1 VKVNKVKAIVL
12 AGIAAFIGI
21 IAIQV
26 YWLKQAFDL
35 EEKKFSQNMQV
46 SLLEVANEINAY
58 YGYTTPHANP
68 IEKIS
73 KDYYIVNMRND
84 FDAKVLELLLVNK
97 FKAKGINTNFE
108 YAIYDCE
115 TDDMLYGS
123 YVNLNKSGI
132 PTNNTYFPKAKNLVY
147 YFAVRFPEKTS
158 FIYNSLKGWII
169 LCIVMVVTLFIYL
182 YAIYIILQQQ
192 KFAALQKDFINN
204 MTHEFKTPLSSI
216 LIASNFLSK
225 HEKIAGDEKLKHYS
239 QIIIEQGKKLDR
251 HLEKILNVAKN
262 DNNPL
267 LLNKESMDI
276 FESIHKTIG
285 IIQLKYPETEI
296 TVNNHLHQNI
306 IQADAFHFSNIIYNF
321 LDNAIKYCDK
331 KPTITIDLENKN
343 DNTII
348 RISDNGIGI
357 APKYM
362 KQIFEK
368 FFRVP
373 ESKRLA
379 VNGFGLGLYY
389 VKKICDLHHW
399 KLQAES
405 APGNGTVITLT
416 TPVGTEGQTGNASK
430 TNSCT

>member
-26 YWLKQAFDL
+26 YWLKQAFDY

-73 KDYYIVNMRND
+73 EDYYIVNMRND

-97 FKAKGINTNFE
+97 FKAKGINSNFE

-115 TDDMLYGS
+115 TDDMIYGS
-123 YVNLNKSGI
+123 YVNLDKSGT
-132 PTNNTYFPKAKNLVY
+132 PKNNTYFPKAQNLVY
-147 YFAVRFPEKTS
+147 YFAVRFPEKNS

-169 LCIVMVVTLFIYL
+169 LCIVMVITLFIYL

-204 MTHEFKTPLSSI
+204 MTHEFKTPLASI
-216 LIASNFLSK
+216 LIASGFLSK
-225 HEKIAGDEKLKHYS
+225 QESIANDDKLKQYS
-239 QIIIEQGKKLDR
+239 QVIIDQGKKLDN

-262 DNNPL
+262 DNNPM
-267 LLNKESMDI
+267 LLNKEPVDI
-276 FESIHKTIG
+276 VDVINKTIG
-285 IIQLKYPETEI
+285 IIQLKYPAAMI
-296 TVNNHLHQNI
+296 TVNNKLQKNI
-306 IQADAFHFSNIIYNF
+306 IQADAFHFANIIYNF
-321 LDNAIKYCDK
+321 LDNSIKYCDK
-331 KPTITIDLENKN
+331 MPAIIMDLEN
-343 DNTII
+343 DNGKTII
-348 RISDNGIGI
+348 TIADNGIGI
-357 APKYM
+357 QAKYM

-373 ESKRLA
+373 ESKKLA

-389 VKKICDLHHW
+389 VKKISELHGW
-399 KLQAES
+399 KLQADS
-405 APGNGTVITLT
+405 TPGKGTVIILT
-416 TPVGTEGQTGNASK
+416 IKQT
-430 TNSCT
+430 

>member
-1 VKVNKVKAIVL
+1 
-12 AGIAAFIGI
+12 
-21 IAIQV
+21 
-26 YWLKQAFDL
+26 
-35 EEKKFSQNMQV
+35 
-46 SLLEVANEINAY
+46 
-58 YGYTTPHANP
+58 
-68 IEKIS
+68 
-73 KDYYIVNMRND
+73 
-84 FDAKVLELLLVNK
+84 
-97 FKAKGINTNFE
+97 
-108 YAIYDCE
+108 
-115 TDDMLYGS
+115 
-123 YVNLNKSGI
+123 
-132 PTNNTYFPKAKNLVY
+132 VY

-225 HEKIAGDEKLKHYS
+225 HENIASDEKLKHYS
-239 QIIIEQGKKLDR
+239 QIIIEQGKKLDS

-267 LLNKESMDI
+267 LLNKEPVYL
-276 FESIHKTIG
+276 FESINKTIG
-285 IIQLKYPETEI
+285 IIQLKYPEATI
-296 TVNNHLHQNI
+296 NVNNHLHQNI
-306 IQADAFHFSNIIYNF
+306 IEADAFHFSNIIYNF

-331 KPTITIDLENKN
+331 KPAITIDLENKN
-343 DNTII
+343 AHTII

-405 APGNGTVITLT
+405 TTGKGTVITLT
-416 TPVGTEGQTGNASK
+416 TPVGTEGQTGK
-430 TNSCT
+430 QFIQ